1 MNRHFLAGA
10 SALALLAGASA
21 ANAQFTVAVSG
32 DTRVDFFHTDLETS
46 KGAGVATNVE
56 DTRNT
61 DFVQRTRI
69 VFTATQK
76 TDSGLT
82 YGWRNRV
89 RIGAGGS
96 NNSDAPVNAD
106 QSFIFING
114 AFGQV
119 VLGQS
124 GGAYDSS
131 FGAADGWGTGG
142 GDGSYGTGI
151 GAGIIA
157 TNAVGASAKSLL
169 GSSLGTS
176 RIYYLTPEFSG
187 FTAGVG
193 YAPTVRNVGNE
204 FIFNENTPDFNDV
217 IEVMARYQTS
227 FAGGRVELWAGYNFG
242 QGKPGTGAANNGETE
257 DLSAYAVAGRLTFG
271 PARVSLHYSASGK
284 SGQQKITAPAAVAGV
299 TPAGVRNTALEDA
312 TSISAYAEYTVLPEL
327 TIGASYAVYTGAG
340 DVNVAGKVE
349 TTVTSIGAAYTVAP
363 GLTLRPEL
371 NFVDY
376 ENKELNARDYNGLVA
391 IFRTL
396 VTF

>member
-1 MNRHFLAGA
+1 MNRYLLAGA

-46 KGAGVATNVE
+46 KGAAAAATNVE

-61 DFVQRTRI
+61 DFVQRSRI

-89 RIGAGGS
+89 RIGAAGA
-96 NNSDAPVNAD
+96 NSGNAPMTAD

-114 AFGQV
+114 SFGQV
-119 VLGQS
+119 VLGQTT
-124 GGAYDSS
+124 GAYDST

-142 GDGSYGTGI
+142 SDGSFATGI

-157 TNAVGASAKSLL
+157 GNAIGASAKSVL

-176 RIYYLTPEFSG
+176 RVYYLTPEFSG

-193 YAPTVRNVGNE
+193 YAPTVQNVGNE

-217 IEVMARYQTS
+217 IEVMARYQTA

-242 QGKPGTGAANNGETE
+242 QGKPGLGATNNAETE

-284 SGQQKITAPAAVAGV
+284 SGQQKRTAAGV
-299 TPAGVRNTALEDA
+299 LNTALEDA
-312 TSISAYAEYTVLPEL
+312 TSISAYADYAVLPEL